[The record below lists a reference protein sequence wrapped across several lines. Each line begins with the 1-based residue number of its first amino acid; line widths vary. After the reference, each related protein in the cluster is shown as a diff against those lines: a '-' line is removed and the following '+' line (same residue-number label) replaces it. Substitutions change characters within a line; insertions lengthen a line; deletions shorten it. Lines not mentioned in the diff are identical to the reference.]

1 MKLFFKNGVFASL
14 SLSRIFNT
22 LGASIFNIVFVV
34 FASSMPN
41 PKFAIAVA
49 NFIVLVP
56 TFFTIFAGIKADKT
70 VHKARWLIY
79 FGYLQA
85 LLFVLVAFMT
95 RSSSYLAFSAVCL
108 MNILS
113 DIISDYRSG
122 LQMPILKKNVPEK
135 DLMEAF
141 SFTQL
146 ISFLCSLV
154 GQALGVWLLTV
165 SQQDFFL
172 VALVNALTFL
182 LSSTILYLVRR
193 RLTHDPVVI
202 SEKKA
207 PLKEE
212 LKKMYTSSKLIFD
225 QEGSSNFLKLLAQIL
240 IVNAMAGSLI
250 ALYNL
255 YLLDNP
261 IFQLSFSQSL
271 LVLQTTLVLAIIAAS
286 LTPNDY
292 FSRLSLNQLT
302 LWAALTMILLAVSN
316 FLHLPVFVGIAFGF
330 LLAYISGKINPK
342 INTLLLSKL
351 PSDVLAQTSSFLSLL
366 FSFSVPFGTMVFSSL
381 ALCNMNASWL
391 IFSIIGVIAL
401 LLSIEEKKDIKE
413 I

>member
-1 MKLFFKNGVFASL
+1 MKLALRNKLFAFI

-34 FASSMPN
+34 FASSMPS

-56 TFFTIFAGIKADKT
+56 TFFTIFVGIKADKT
-70 VHKARWLIY
+70 IHKARWLIH
-79 FGYLQA
+79 FGYVQA

-95 RSSSYLAFSAVCL
+95 RSSSYLAFSVVCF

-122 LQMPILKKNVPEK
+122 LQMPILKKNIPEQ

-146 ISFLCSLV
+146 ISFLCSLA
-154 GQALGVWLLTV
+154 GQALGVWLLAI
-165 SQQDFFL
+165 SQQNFFL
-172 VALVNALTFL
+172 VALVNSLTFL
-182 LSSTILYLVRR
+182 LSSTTLYLVRR
-193 RLTHDPVVI
+193 RLTHEPVTI
-202 SEKKA
+202 SEN
-207 PLKEE
+207 
-212 LKKMYTSSKLIFD
+212 KLIFE
-225 QEGSSNFLKLLAQIL
+225 QEGSNNFLKLLAQIL
-240 IVNAMAGSLI
+240 VINAMAGSLI

-261 IFQLSFSQSL
+261 IFHLSFSQSL
-271 LVLQTTLVLAIIAAS
+271 LILQTTLVLAMIIAS

-292 FSRLSLNQLT
+292 FSRLSLNQLII
-302 LWAALTMILLAVSN
+302 WAAVMMILLAISN
-316 FLHLPVFVGIAFGF
+316 FLHLPVFVGIIFGF
-330 LLAYISGKINPK
+330 FLAYASGKINPK

-366 FSFSVPFGTMVFSSL
+366 FSFSVPLGTMIFSSL
-381 ALCNMNASWL
+381 ALWNMNASWL
-391 IFSIIGVIAL
+391 IFSFIGVIAL
-401 LLSIEEKKDIKE
+401 LLSIEKRKR
-413 I
+413 